1 VLVRHFRPS
10 AEEGRDEKNT
20 QLREVRKTRIRLF
33 TLTALL
39 VIVSASLISPHPV
52 SATETNYQN
61 PVTAAPPL
69 ARPTT
74 PSCVVTLAKTQ
85 PFPFAGYSTPFT
97 GTYSPPISCPAP
109 WSMVVLDFSGHVSGR
124 QFDRMAAIWIG
135 NAIVYM
141 GTTPEPTPAGIAW
154 HTDKDV
160 SEYTSLLLSSQSYA
174 IQVPNLITKVY
185 TGIIYVNSTLT
196 FYETSPAFP
205 AARHPDTIA
214 PLSGSWLFLFH
225 RTPVNATPVTLP
237 TSPVPAYLELWAK
250 GNSCDE
256 FWFGSQPDGYAN
268 ANGLCGGGAFREIQV
283 FLDGTLAGVIWPFP
297 YVFTGGVNPYLWRPI
312 PAVDAFNEPAYLV
325 DLTPFVGTMA
335 DAKPHTIGFEVVNN
349 GVYWQV
355 DGNLLIDRD
364 PVLQPTSGQL
374 TNYQISFGAAQSVS
388 QTINNQSASF
398 SFTTSRSL
406 KIAGFV
412 DTSAGRVTTTVD
424 QSFSFTN
431 NQVLDLVNFLENLK
445 GTETITTTTSTTSSQ
460 GTRTATVSDSYPVA
474 MTSAFTIPGAVASS
488 NADQA
493 TLRFILPAT
502 VDQSFIRTVTSAVR
516 SVQILSTTI
525 SDNVHSEAALVRSL
539 TTGFNVVAS
548 GHDYEDYIMSGST
561 GLCFNHYIAAAQGF
575 ITVDTMRPAC

>member
-1 VLVRHFRPS
+1 M
-10 AEEGRDEKNT
+10 A
-20 QLREVRKTRIRLF
+20 
-33 TLTALL
+33 
-39 VIVSASLISPHPV
+39 
-52 SATETNYQN
+52 
-61 PVTAAPPL
+61 
-69 ARPTT
+69 
-74 PSCVVTLAKTQ
+74 
-85 PFPFAGYSTPFT
+85 
-97 GTYSPPISCPAP
+97 
-109 WSMVVLDFSGHVSGR
+109 VLDFSGSVSGR
-124 QFDRMAAIWIG
+124 QFDRMATIWIG

-154 HTDKDV
+154 RTEKDV
-160 SEYTSLLLSSQSYA
+160 SEYTPLLLSSQSYA

-185 TGIIYVNSTLT
+185 TGTIYVNATLR
-196 FYETSPAFP
+196 FYETSAAFP
-205 AARHPDTIA
+205 AARHPDTIV

-237 TSPVPAYLELWAK
+237 TNPVRAHLELWAK

-256 FWFGSQPDGYAN
+256 FWFGSQPDAYAN

-283 FLDGTLAGVIWPFP
+283 FLDGTLAGVVWPFP

-335 DAKPHTIGFEVVNN
+335 DGKPHTIGFEIVNN

-364 PVLQPTSGQL
+364 PVLQTTSGQL
-374 TNYQISFGAAQSVS
+374 INYQIILGAAQSVS
-388 QTINNQSASF
+388 QTINNQSALF
-398 SFTTSRSL
+398 SFKANRSV

-412 DTSAGRVTTTVD
+412 DTSAGRVTTTIN
-424 QSFSFTN
+424 QGFSFTN

-445 GTETITTTTSTTSSQ
+445 GTETITISTSTTSSQ
-460 GTRTATVSDSYPVA
+460 GTRTVAVYDSYPVA
-474 MTSAFTIPGAVASS
+474 MTSAFVIPGAVTPS

-502 VDQSFIRTVTSAVR
+502 VDQSFIRTVTTAV
-516 SVQILSTTI
+516 SGAQILSTTT
-525 SDNVHSEAALVRSL
+525 SDTVHSEAIVVRSL

-548 GHDYEDYIMSGST
+548 GHDYEDYILSDST
-561 GLCFNHYIAAAQGF
+561 GVCFNHYIAAAQGF